1 MLRLQQLA
9 SPVYDKPH
17 RLCFSHCD
25 RNKISIIVSE
35 DGRLAAIVD
44 WETAGWFPEYW
55 EFTMTERQSMG
66 SEVMQTFWNAVGVP
80 GNGLYD
86 KELELEQALW
96 RSTGDMS
103 VPPGVVPDDPLDVP
117 VVAPCGGF
125 YSCLSIFRPHVF
137 VDLT

>member
-1 MLRLQQLA
+1 
-9 SPVYDKPH
+9 
-17 RLCFSHCD
+17 
-25 RNKISIIVSE
+25 
-35 DGRLAAIVD
+35 
-44 WETAGWFPEYW
+44 
-55 EFTMTERQSMG
+55 MTERQSMG